1 VRDPAKERALAVVA
15 CGAGPARHVNIL
27 VELAQRSGWGVRVIA
42 TPSAVPFL
50 DIRRLE
56 SATNIS
62 VRSEQ
67 QWAEPTRGRQ
77 LPDVD
82 SVIIAPATFNTI
94 NKLAAGISDS
104 YALTVV
110 NDALGHGTPV
120 VAVPFVNS
128 DLAGR
133 RPFRRSI
140 ELLRE
145 DGVRVIFGEE
155 DDWSPHLPG
164 SGGERLS
171 AFPWSRAL
179 TEAEGATVRRAP

>member
-1 VRDPAKERALAVVA
+1 
-15 CGAGPARHVNIL
+15 
-27 VELAQRSGWGVRVIA
+27 
-42 TPSAVPFL
+42 
-50 DIRRLE
+50 
-56 SATNIS
+56 
-62 VRSEQ
+62 
-67 QWAEPTRGRQ
+67 

-110 NDALGHGTPV
+110 NDALGHGAPV

-155 DDWSPHLPG
+155 DDWSPYLPG
-164 SGGERLS
+164 TGDERLS